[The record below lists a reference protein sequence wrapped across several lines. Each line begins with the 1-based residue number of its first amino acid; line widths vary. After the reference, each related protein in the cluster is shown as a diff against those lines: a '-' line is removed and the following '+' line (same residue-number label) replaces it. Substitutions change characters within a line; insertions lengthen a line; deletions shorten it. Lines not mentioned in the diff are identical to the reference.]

1 MASKQATKSAAP
13 AKATTPTKVSTPT
26 QAPAK
31 ATPTPAPA
39 KIAEASKTQAPVKV
53 VAPAQTKDATKKT
66 PVPETIIKK
75 RRTAEQ
81 IRKHD
86 ANRSVALKKK
96 RRTTRRAIFKRAEQY
111 IKEYRSAERSL
122 IRQRRMAKESGN
134 YFVEPEA
141 KLAFVIRIRGINGLA
156 PKPRKILQLLK
167 LRQINNGVFI
177 KLNGASLNMLK
188 VVEPYIT
195 FGYPNLKSVRELIY
209 KRGHG
214 KVEKRRVPITDNDV
228 IEKSLG
234 KYGIQCVEDLI
245 HEIYTV
251 GPHFKQANK
260 FLWSFKLNTPKGGWS
275 DIKRH
280 FNEAGDV
287 GNREEKVNALLRR
300 MV

>member
-13 AKATTPTKVSTPT
+13 AKAAPT
-26 QAPAK
+26 K
-31 ATPTPAPA
+31 ATPAKETAPAPA
-39 KIAEASKTQAPVKV
+39 KTTA
-53 VAPAQTKDATKKT
+53 APAQTKTAPAQTKTEAKKT
-66 PVPETIIKK
+66 PVPETVIKK

-86 ANRSVALKKK
+86 ANRAVALKKK
-96 RRTTRRAIFKRAEQY
+96 RRVTRRNIFKRAEQY
-111 IKEYRSAERSL
+111 ISEYKSAERSL
-122 IRQRRMAKESGN
+122 IRQRRLAKESGN

-167 LRQINNGVFI
+167 LRQVNNGVFI

-188 VVEPYIT
+188 VVEPYIA

-214 KVEKRRVPITDNDV
+214 KVDKRRVPITDNDI
-228 IEKSLG
+228 IEKALG

-251 GPHFKQANK
+251 GSHFKQANK
-260 FLWSFKLNTPKGGWS
+260 FLWTFKLNTPKGGWS

-280 FNEAGDV
+280 FNEGGDV
-287 GNREEKVNALLRR
+287 GNREDKINALLRK